1 MYVVL
6 RMTMQGWW
14 SAYKAPSGLMG
25 EPEFKDTYE
34 TFLVE
39 DVKIHIGKYLLETH
53 MKNNAMLISLEG
65 YGRFIFQILEE

>member
-1 MYVVL
+1 
-6 RMTMQGWW
+6 
-14 SAYKAPSGLMG
+14 MG